1 MGIFDKFKNKNEQ
14 EKEDVKIEEA
24 KEIEK
29 EDEVILDGWNAI
41 EEACLKLYPGQT
53 DPKHYGTLIS
63 WRLGGNDP
71 LDGISIYDGGDYY
84 HFVTFGLSELYE
96 KECENKEYSGYGFE
110 LTLKLKKDG
119 LDDEEDAIR
128 GMCGILQA
136 VARMTFNEGDIFQPH
151 EYLFTGQTTGI
162 DPQGKCQL
170 TGFITT
176 LDELGEI
183 ETPNGKLQFVELT
196 GVTDD
201 ELKAVMDK
209 KINVKGL
216 YERLG
221 SDYTDYTRQSI
232 LL

>member
-1 MGIFDKFKNKNEQ
+1 MSIFDKLKNK
-14 EKEDVKIEEA
+14 KEDIKKEEVKHKEE
-24 KEIEK
+24 EN
-29 EDEVILDGWNAI
+29 EVILDGWNAI

-63 WRLGGNDP
+63 WSLGGNDP

-110 LTLKLKKDG
+110 LTVKLKKDG
-119 LDDEEDAIR
+119 LADDEEAIR

-136 VARMTFNEGDIFQPH
+136 VARMTFNEGDIFQPY
-151 EYLFTGQTTGI
+151 EYLYTGQTTGI
-162 DPQGKCQL
+162 DPQGKSQL

-232 LL
+232 LA

>member
-1 MGIFDKFKNKNEQ
+1 MSIFDKLKNK
-14 EKEDVKIEEA
+14 KEDIKKEEVKHKEE
-24 KEIEK
+24 EN
-29 EDEVILDGWNAI
+29 EVILDGWNAI
-41 EEACLKLYPGQT
+41 EEACLKLYPGKT

-63 WRLGGNDP
+63 WSLGGNDP

-110 LTLKLKKDG
+110 LTVKLKKDG
-119 LDDEEDAIR
+119 LADDEEAIR

-136 VARMTFNEGDIFQPH
+136 VARMTFNEGDIFQPY
-151 EYLFTGQTTGI
+151 EYLYTGQTTGI
-162 DPQGKCQL
+162 DPQGKSQL

-232 LL
+232 LA